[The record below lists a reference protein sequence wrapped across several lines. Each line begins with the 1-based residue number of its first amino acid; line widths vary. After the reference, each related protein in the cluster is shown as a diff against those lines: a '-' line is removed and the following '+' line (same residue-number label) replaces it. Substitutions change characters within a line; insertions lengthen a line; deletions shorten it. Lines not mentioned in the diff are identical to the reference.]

1 MIWPLKQQSGSGQ
14 ITNKNVTGAV
24 APSRPDCGAMLKL
37 APRLALLLLG
47 LAPAA
52 AFARDHRRPVVVELF
67 TSQGCG
73 ACTKANALIA
83 DLAARRDV
91 LALTFPVDYW
101 DYLGWKDTFARPEF
115 AARQRAYMKVAG
127 QREVFTPQVVV
138 DGAPQPDRSAVDQA
152 PALIRAALDAEPPDP
167 AMQLSRGRLRVGSG
181 PAPRGG
187 ADVWLVRYE
196 AQPQETEVKDGE
208 NRGVT
213 VVYRNVVAGLERLG
227 GWNGRPRAFRLP
239 RGGPKP
245 DKDAG
250 RKLAVLL
257 QARAGGRILA
267 VLKP

>member
-1 MIWPLKQQSGSGQ
+1 
-14 ITNKNVTGAV
+14 
-24 APSRPDCGAMLKL
+24 MLKL
-37 APRLALLLLG
+37 APHFALLSLC
-47 LAPAA
+47 LAVPTGP
-52 AFARDHRRPVVVELF
+52 AFAKAGRPVVVELF

-83 DLAARRDV
+83 DLAERRDV

-101 DYLGWKDTFARPEF
+101 DYLGWQDTFAKPEF
-115 AARQRAYMKVAG
+115 SARQRAYMKATG

-138 DGAPQPDRSAVDQA
+138 DGAPQPDKQAVDKA
-152 PALIRAALDAEPPDP
+152 PALVRTAQSKQVRGVQAPEP
-167 AMQLSRGRLRVGSG
+167 AMLLSHGKAQVGSG

-213 VVYRNVVAGLERLG
+213 VVYRNVVVGLERLG
-227 GWNGRPRAFRLP
+227 VWTGRPRAYTI
-239 RGGPKP
+239 PKAG
-245 DKDAG
+245 KDG
-250 RKLAVLL
+250 DQKLAVLL
-257 QARAGGRILA
+257 QARGGGRILG